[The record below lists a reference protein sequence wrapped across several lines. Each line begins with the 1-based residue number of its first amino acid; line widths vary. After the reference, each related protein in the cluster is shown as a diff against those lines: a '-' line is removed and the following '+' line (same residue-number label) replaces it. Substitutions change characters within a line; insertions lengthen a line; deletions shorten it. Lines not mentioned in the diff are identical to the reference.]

1 MPRIVATGCGLRA
14 RVKMEFGAKRPSLRR
29 NAIRSAELEA
39 VARVQ
44 EAARAA
50 VLAREAGE
58 RQIDLFIRVWAVIIP
73 VRF

>member
-1 MPRIVATGCGLRA
+1 MPQLAVMECGLPGRA
-14 RVKMEFGAKRPSLRR
+14 KTGFGAKRPSLRR